1 MSRKIIFGILILT
14 LLFLFLTGCSNKPAQ
29 VNTDQPQ
36 QQQQGQATG
45 TKFSLDEIAKH
56 NSSND
61 CWIAISGKVYDVTSA
76 IASHTGGDLI
86 LQGCGKDATA
96 MVEAKPAHSTDKS
109 KQNLENLYIG
119 EVQ

>member
-1 MSRKIIFGILILT
+1 M
-14 LLFLFLTGCSNKPAQ
+14 
-29 VNTDQPQ
+29 
-36 QQQQGQATG
+36 
-45 TKFSLDEIAKH
+45 
-56 NSSND
+56 
-61 CWIAISGKVYDVTSA
+61 
-76 IASHTGGDLI
+76 GGDLI